1 MPEIITKEITSKFDV
16 VKKKLELIQQQR
28 AVLML
33 AETEEDYRA
42 NMKKLSDL
50 NKEYQELYKIV
61 LDK

>member
-1 MPEIITKEITSKFDV
+1 MPEIITKEITSKLDI
-16 VKKKLELIQQQR
+16 VKKKIELIQQQR

-50 NKEYQELYKIV
+50 NKEYQELHKIV
-61 LDK
+61 LDI

>member
-1 MPEIITKEITSKFDV
+1 MPEIITKEITSKLDV

>member
-16 VKKKLELIQQQR
+16 IKKKMELIQQQR

-33 AETEEDYRA
+33 AETPEDYHA

-50 NKEYQELYKIV
+50 NKEYQELHKIV